1 MFVYY
6 TSKILFVYCKNEC
19 KTTLV
24 LVPPGA
30 TSKVQPLGVAVNS
43 EFKKAVDRL
52 ATEAMTRNPDQF
64 LTGTVTASERRIF
77 FTKWT
82 GQAWQD
88 VSRRLRDTIIRSF
101 VKCGIVL
108 PTSGQRGNEINLSGL
123 ENYTVGHSSDVEQ
136 IWFHD
141 ED

>member
-1 MFVYY
+1 
-6 TSKILFVYCKNEC
+6 
-19 KTTLV
+19 
-24 LVPPGA
+24 
-30 TSKVQPLGVAVNS
+30 
-43 EFKKAVDRL
+43 
-52 ATEAMTRNPDQF
+52 MTRNSDQF

-88 VSRRLRDTIIRSF
+88 VSRRLLDTIIRSF

-108 PTSGQRGNEINLSGL
+108 PTSGQRDNEINLSGL

-136 IWFHD
+136 VWFHD